1 VCLDLEDKRAKCEAG
16 PIAACDA
23 FATAFERLLPE
34 CRPTGSERR
43 VADGSSGCVDVE
55 VGGHRVYD
63 AALATLLQTA
73 DRRPGRAR
81 DLFQSERFSATLSGE
96 YAESYVPR
104 SLNMSRASRGLPPID
119 WEEDIGLSATASSTL
134 PAQSGNRY
142 DPALAVDA
150 KLDTAWCEGAPGDGV
165 GEWIEV
171 RVERPQGNR
180 TPLCEVQIVPGY
192 AKSQAAYR
200 ANGRV
205 TRVRLASCQRS
216 EAHLDLDVSE
226 TKAWPPTVAL
236 EVPPGALDDAAAC
249 FRLTILRASKE
260 TYPDTCISNILP
272 FFCAAAPTR

>member
-1 VCLDLEDKRAKCEAG
+1 MRSHQALFAICAVLAPVALACAEQTQQPSNTHTAAGPPAPLPPCPSDDVCLDLEERRAKCEAG
-16 PIAACDA
+16 PAAACDA

-73 DRRPGRAR
+73 ERRPGRAR
-81 DLFQSERFSATLSGE
+81 GLFESERFRATLSGE

-142 DPALAVDA
+142 DPALAVVA
-150 KLDTAWCEGAPGDGV
+150 
-165 GEWIEV
+165 
-171 RVERPQGNR
+171 
-180 TPLCEVQIVPGY
+180 
-192 AKSQAAYR
+192 
-200 ANGRV
+200 GRG
-205 TRVRLASCQRS
+205 R
-216 EAHLDLDVSE
+216 
-226 TKAWPPTVAL
+226 
-236 EVPPGALDDAAAC
+236 
-249 FRLTILRASKE
+249 
-260 TYPDTCISNILP
+260 
-272 FFCAAAPTR
+272 